1 MPTTA
6 ASVAHSRRS
15 ANTMK
20 RECIVSCLVQVDA
33 GDTQNEAIIEA
44 MAKHEFLSRVHELT
58 PDSLTIE
65 ILEEEQ

>member
-1 MPTTA
+1 
-6 ASVAHSRRS
+6 
-15 ANTMK
+15 MK

-44 MAKHEFLSRVHELT
+44 MAKHEFLSHVHELT

>member
-1 MPTTA
+1 
-6 ASVAHSRRS
+6 
-15 ANTMK
+15 MK